1 MYNISEMI
9 CGLVFASS
17 DMFILFLN
25 RMIAVNFFNL

>member
-17 DMFILFLN
+17 DMLIIFKPYDCG
-25 RMIAVNFFNL
+25 